1 MAKRQNGRKVKPDG
15 ETDLRFCLFY
25 FTSDKNRQNYC
36 FSFLRTH
43 KLTAMAER
51 IRTYREFYQFYLT
64 EHSKTGTR
72 IFHFIGTFL
81 VFFVIG
87 YVISS
92 GKERFLWYIPIVG
105 YGFAWFSHAVI
116 ERNKPA
122 TFKYPLWSLISDFRL
137 FFELLIGKQKFIMPN
152 NKPQNP

>member
-1 MAKRQNGRKVKPDG
+1 M
-15 ETDLRFCLFY
+15 
-25 FTSDKNRQNYC
+25 S
-36 FSFLRTH
+36 
-43 KLTAMAER
+43 ER
-51 IRTYREFYQFYLT
+51 IKTYSEFYRFYLT

-72 IFHFIGTFL
+72 IFHFIGTLL
-81 VFFVIG
+81 VFVVIG

-137 FFELLIGKQKFIMPN
+137 FFELLIGKQKFRETV
-152 NKPQNP
+152 PQNQSVEE